1 MLLVVLPWNR
11 FTDLAPT
18 IQTRCEN
25 GPLFYDGSVLFMG
38 MYEILEYE

>member
-11 FTDLAPT
+11 FTDLTPT
-18 IQTRCEN
+18 IQTRWEN

-38 MYEILEYE
+38 MHESMEYG